1 MRVATKF
8 THADRGTSYYIW
20 EIYDE
25 NDLCVAI
32 SANYFTSH
40 YSAEVDAQNFID
52 KVKGMNQ

>member
-8 THADRGTSYYIW
+8 THHDRGTSYYIW

-25 NDLCVAI
+25 KDICIAI

-40 YSAEVDAQNFID
+40 YAAEVDAQQFID
-52 KVKGMNQ
+52 KVK